1 MTWHEHRVN
10 IRRKASRG
18 RSSKIIQSCEHD
30 RRCVETRCFFHSGND
45 RVGAQDR
52 NRECLLFQSQSFFFY
67 PKPSNF
73 FCFAVPKRESDK
85 WNVAVF
91 FCIFSCLLVTL
102 SAARPRKHG
111 SSTNPAHG
119 PVPSSS
125 VSFLLRLLIQYSSG
139 VDATETTSN
148 DRRCTLSD

>member
-52 NRECLLFQSQSFFFY
+52 NRECLLIQSQSFFY
-67 PKPSNF
+67 PKPSKLF
-73 FCFAVPKRESDK
+73 FCCSQRKSDK
-85 WNVAVF
+85 QSVVVF
-91 FCIFSCLLVTL
+91 FRMFPCLLLTETV
-102 SAARPRKHG
+102 ARPREHR
-111 SSTNPAHG
+111 SLTNPAHR
-119 PVPSSS
+119 PVSSS
-125 VSFLLRLLIQYSSG
+125 SFSFSVRLLIGESSG
-139 VDATETTSN
+139 VDAIETTSN
-148 DRRCTLSD
+148 DRRCKLSD